1 MKDKLLQERSGILNW
16 LLEGWAKY
24 NAATANGTKGWVLP
38 QSMVDALNE
47 YRGESDTMESF
58 LTENYEVTGDPNDLV
73 KPDALYQ
80 TYRSWSYS
88 NGDQAKSKK
97 VFLPDVTIRLSNL
110 LRKKRGITGTFDEN
124 LCKYKDP
131 HGTRYYW
138 GITRK

>member
-1 MKDKLLQERSGILNW
+1 
-16 LLEGWAKY
+16 
-24 NAATANGTKGWVLP
+24 
-38 QSMVDALNE
+38 MVDALNE

-80 TYRSWSYS
+80 TNRSWSYS

-124 LCKYKDP
+124 LCKYKDS
-131 HGTRYYW
+131 HGTR
-138 GITRK
+138 